1 MSATQAAIDHEA
13 VAALADEPLDWRF
26 KAIPVSAW
34 GKTAGG
40 FLAERPRLADLGTPL
55 LTLDAPALEAN
66 LAAMAAYCAEAGVEL
81 APHGKTTMAPELW
94 SRQLAAGARGIT
106 VANVPQ
112 VRVARAFGVRRIY
125 LANAL
130 VDADALRWIS
140 AELDADPSF
149 EFSCWVDSKRGAET
163 IYNVLRHREAYWP
176 MNVFIELGAPG
187 RRTGVRTV
195 DEAVEIAQAIAT
207 LPMLRLVGV
216 AGYEGV
222 LGHDASPGS
231 LEAVRGYLHRLAE
244 LHSRLLAS
252 GLYSS
257 DVDTVW
263 LTAGGSAFFD
273 QVVDVLGPLA
283 GPGVKVL
290 LRSGAYLIHDD
301 GFYAGISPFSRGIGK
316 PLTSA
321 MHGWARVLSR
331 PESGLA
337 LLDGG
342 KRDFPFDEG
351 LPTPQRL
358 HRAASVTAIADQHTF
373 LKFDPLEF
381 DPHGEPEPAVG
392 DVVRFGLSHPCT
404 AFDKW
409 SMIPVVDDASAADPR
424 VVGLVRTYF

>member
-1 MSATQAAIDHEA
+1 MIDHEA
-13 VAALADEPLDWRF
+13 LAALADEPLDWRF
-26 KAIPVSAW
+26 KAIPVAAW
-34 GKTAGG
+34 GKTAGE
-40 FLAERPRLADLGTPL
+40 FLAERPRLSDLGTPL
-55 LTLDAPALEAN
+55 LTLDAPALDAN
-66 LAAMAAYCAEAGVEL
+66 LAAMAAYCDVAGVEL

-112 VRVARAFGVRRIY
+112 LRVGRAFGVRRLY

-130 VDADALRWIS
+130 VDPTALRWIS
-140 AELDADPSF
+140 AELDADPEF
-149 EFSCWVDSKRGAET
+149 EFSCWVDSRRTVELMDDALRARGAQRP
-163 IYNVLRHREAYWP
+163 ID
-176 MNVFIELGAPG
+176 VFVELGAPG
-187 RRTGVRTV
+187 RRTGARTT
-195 DEAVEIAQAIAT
+195 DDAVEIAQAIAAAPT
-207 LPMLRLVGV
+207 LRLIGV

-222 LGHDASPGS
+222 VAHDASPEN
-231 LEAVRGYLHRLAE
+231 LAAVRGYLQGLVE
-244 LHSRLLAS
+244 LHSRLLTS
-252 GLYSS
+252 GLYR

-273 QVVDVLGPLA
+273 QVVDVLGPLS

-301 GFYAGISPFSRGIGK
+301 VFYAGISPFSRGVGK
-316 PLTSA
+316 PLASA

-331 PESGLA
+331 PEPDLA

-351 LPTPQRL
+351 LPTPQRIQGE
-358 HRAASVTAIADQHTF
+358 AIVTAIADQHTF
-373 LKFDPLEF
+373 LKLDPGVRLS
-381 DPHGEPEPAVG
+381 VG

-409 SMIPVVDDASAADPR
+409 SLVPVLDDASADDPY
-424 VVGLVRTYF
+424 VTGLVRTYF